1 MPPSS
6 NKLLFILQSPAQV
19 LPLLQISLPCPDLTF
34 VVRFRNF
41 CLNIFY
47 HSLLQHV
54 SHQEWAPHK
63 AGAGSHFTAC
73 RFQSWH
79 STEYSRVGWT
89 LEMERQGQ
97 QGDSVELN
105 KFFFFLFFLMA
116 LQGFWDL
123 SCQLEIEPR
132 PSAVRLW
139 GPNLQT
145 TREVPE
151 QLLKSFQC
159 GSEVAAMSLAGP
171 LLFRHWENSGCIKSE
186 LPRMFSCPLEFRGS
200 MGLGLY
206 KMK

>member
-1 MPPSS
+1 MSS
-6 NKLLFILQSPAQV
+6 PQGRCWVSFYCVSLSELALHRVLKGWLNPWNGKTRSTGWLRGTEQIL
-19 LPLLQISLPCPDLTF
+19 
-34 VVRFRNF
+34 
-41 CLNIFY
+41 
-47 HSLLQHV
+47 
-54 SHQEWAPHK
+54 
-63 AGAGSHFTAC
+63 
-73 RFQSWH
+73 
-79 STEYSRVGWT
+79 
-89 LEMERQGQ
+89 
-97 QGDSVELN
+97 
-105 KFFFFLFFLMA
+105 FFFLFFLMA

-139 GPNLQT
+139 GPNIQT